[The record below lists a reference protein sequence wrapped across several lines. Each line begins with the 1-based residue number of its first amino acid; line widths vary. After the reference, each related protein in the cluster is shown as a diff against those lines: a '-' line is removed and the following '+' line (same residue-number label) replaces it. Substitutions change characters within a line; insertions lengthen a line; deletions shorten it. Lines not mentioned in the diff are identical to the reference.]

1 MPEYLA
7 PGVYVEE
14 VPSGARPILPVETAV
29 PVFIGYT
36 EKARGA
42 QGEDLTGSAVEI
54 TSKLEYQERFGK
66 APIHPVTLTVEKR
79 VDARGRLLGVEV
91 DWPRRRSLP
100 RHFMS
105 YALQLYFKNGGGR
118 CFIYSLGRYG
128 RASADDFLAALADLK
143 KIAGPTLLVLPDAVK
158 LDDADYAAVLEAALA
173 ACAKTRDRF
182 TIAEV
187 PGALPGGNDDLA
199 AVKAAFRSHL
209 TSRPQR
215 RQFGA
220 AYFPYLESR
229 LALRTVEAQVTL
241 KRFDVVTVA
250 KDGSERRRERRG
262 AAGRCLND
270 RRLALARR
278 EPEVYSAVRR
288 FLGRCYATLPP
299 SGAVAGL
306 YARTDSNR
314 GVWKAPAGTDALAG
328 AGGPA
333 VAVSDSFQEALNVD
347 PVSGKSVNAIRKL
360 AGRGTLVWGA
370 RTLAGNDN
378 EYRYVPVRRLAI
390 FLERSIYQG
399 TQWAVFEPND
409 ANTWARLKASIKTFL
424 FGLWRQG
431 AFQGAKP
438 EEAFMVA
445 VGLGETMTQ
454 ADLDNGRLIVQ
465 VGVAPLRPAEF
476 VILSITHKVRT
487 P

>member
-14 VPSGARPILPVETAV
+14 VPSGARPIEGVATAL

-36 EKARGA
+36 EKARGP

-54 TSKLEYQERFGK
+54 TSMLDYQARFGK

-79 VDARGRLLGVEV
+79 IDARGRLLGVEV
-91 DWPRRRSLP
+91 DWPRRRSVP
-100 RHFMS
+100 RHFMN
-105 YALQLYFKNGGGR
+105 YALQLYFRNGGGR
-118 CFIYSLGRYG
+118 CFIFSLGRYG
-128 RASADDFLAALADLK
+128 RASADDFRAAL
-143 KIAGPTLLVLPDAVK
+143 IALEKVEGPTLLVLPDAVK
-158 LDDADYAAVLEAALA
+158 LDDADYAAVLAAALA

-182 TIAEV
+182 TITEV
-187 PGALPGGNDDLA
+187 PGAVPGGNDDLA
-199 AVKAAFRSHL
+199 AVKANFRARL
-209 TSRPQR
+209 TSRAQR

-250 KDGSERRRERRG
+250 KDGSERRRQRRG
-262 AAGRCLND
+262 AAGRSLND

-288 FLGRCYATLPP
+288 FLGRTYATLPP

-306 YARTDSNR
+306 YARTDFSR

-328 AGGPA
+328 VGGPA
-333 VAVSDSFQEALNVD
+333 VAVSDNFQDALNVD
-347 PVSGKSVNAIRKL
+347 PASGKSVNAIRKL

-370 RTLAGNDN
+370 RTLAGNDS
-378 EYRYVPVRRLAI
+378 EWRYVNVRRLFL
-390 FLERSIYQG
+390 FLERSIDKG
-399 TQWAVFEPND
+399 TQWAVFEPNGPD
-409 ANTWARLKASIKTFL
+409 TWARLKASIKTFL
-424 FGLWRQG
+424 FGLWREG

-454 ADLDNGRLIVQ
+454 ADISQGRLVVQ

-476 VILSITHKVRT
+476 VILRITHKVRR

>member
-14 VPSGARPILPVETAV
+14 VPGGARPIVPVETAV

-36 EKARGA
+36 EKA
-42 QGEDLTGSAVEI
+42 QGPQREDLTGSAVEVAA
-54 TSKLEYQERFGK
+54 LRDYQAHFGE

-91 DWPRRRSLP
+91 DWPRRRSVP
-100 RHFMS
+100 RHFMN
-105 YALQLYFKNGGGR
+105 YALQLYFRNGGGR
-118 CFIYSLGRYG
+118 CFVYSLGRYG
-128 RASADDFLAALADLK
+128 RASADDFLAALAELK
-143 KIAGPTLLVLPDAVK
+143 KIKGPTLLVLSDAVK
-158 LDDADYAAVLEAALA
+158 LNAADYAVVLQAALD

-182 TIAEV
+182 TVAEV
-187 PGALPGGNDDLA
+187 PGALPGGTDDLA
-199 AVKAAFRSHL
+199 AVEADFRARL
-209 TSRPQR
+209 GGGRQ

-229 LALRTVEAQVTL
+229 LPLRTTEARVML
-241 KRFDVVTVA
+241 KRFEVVTVA
-250 KDGSERRRERRG
+250 KDGRESRRQRG
-262 AAGRCLND
+262 AAAGRPLDD

-278 EPEVYSAVRR
+278 EPEVYDAVRR
-288 FLGRCYATLPP
+288 FLKRAYATVPP

-306 YARTDSNR
+306 YARTDATR
-314 GVWKAPAGTDALAG
+314 GVWKAPAGNDALAG
-328 AGGPA
+328 VSGPA
-333 VAVSDSFQEALNVD
+333 VTVSDGFQEALNVD
-347 PVSGKSVNAIRKL
+347 PAGGKSVNAIRKF

-378 EYRYVPVRRLAI
+378 EYRYVNVRRLFI
-390 FLERSIYQG
+390 FLEQSIHAG
-399 TQWAVFEPND
+399 TQWAVFEPNEP
-409 ANTWARLKASIKTFL
+409 ATWAGLKASIENFL
-424 FGLWRQG
+424 HALWRQG

-438 EEAFMVA
+438 EEAFTVA
-445 VGLGETMTQ
+445 VGLGATMTQ
-454 ADLDNGRLIVQ
+454 DDIDKGRLIVL

-476 VILSITHKVRT
+476 VILRFTHKIRT